1 MPKSH
6 TRKLNDTQLVI
17 LSSASQRED
26 GFAVLPEG
34 VRAASVKAAVIKLTK
49 LGFLKQVRV
58 KRDQPH
64 WSSDEGGRRIGL
76 KITNAGSAA
85 IGVGDDGK
93 DEEQPAPEPKR
104 RGKKAAEPGEAQ
116 RETAAPRGGSK
127 RAQIIALMQGMAGAT
142 LNDMV
147 EATGWLPHTTR
158 AALTGLPV
166 SQPSTG
172 SSRSSTRST
181 TSARHPRPTLRA
193 RPMKAGAACRPR
205 TRLCRA

>member
-1 MPKSH
+1 MPNSN

-26 GFAVLPEG
+26 GFAVLSEG
-34 VRAASVKAAVIKLTK
+34 VRAAPVKAAVIRLSK

-64 WSSDEGGRRIGL
+64 WLTDEEGRRIGL

-93 DEEQPAPEPKR
+93 GEEQPAPEPKR
-104 RGKKAAEPGEAQ
+104 RATKAAEPGEAQ
-116 RETAAPRGGSK
+116 RETGAPSGGSK

-158 AALTGLPV
+158 AALTGLRYKGYAIARGKNARAETVYRIDVP
-166 SQPSTG
+166 SPAASSTG
-172 SSRSSTRST
+172 
-181 TSARHPRPTLRA
+181 AEAHA
-193 RPMKAGAACRPR
+193 
-205 TRLCRA
+205 

>member
-116 RETAAPRGGSK
+116 RETGALRGGSK
-127 RAQIIALMQGMAGAT
+127 RAQIIALMQTGAT

-158 AALTGLPV
+158 AALTGLRHK
-166 SQPSTG
+166 G
-172 SSRSSTRST
+172 YAI
-181 TSARHPRPTLRA
+181 ARG
-193 RPMKAGAACRPR
+193 KN
-205 TRLCRA
+205 